1 MLLATLKYGRIS
13 KTQLI
18 TEVAEASGLP
28 RRELEDQG
36 LDCSSPAMSEIDHQI
51 QDSECY
57 FARFPDTSLTWVFQ
71 GKSSSQKCDPIRCL
85 QVILE

>member
-13 KTQLI
+13 KTHLI

-36 LDCSSPAMSEIDHQI
+36 LDCSSSAMGEIDHQI

-57 FARFPDTSLTWVFQ
+57 FAHLCTVPGYISHLGFSRKIIESKV
-71 GKSSSQKCDPIRCL
+71 
-85 QVILE
+85 